1 MMLDIPLPMWIEK
14 QMKGFT
20 GEEPTQEELFWPCL
34 TEGSILGVGTAKTK
48 SRMNKM
54 QGKVIK

>member
-1 MMLDIPLPMWIEK
+1 
-14 QMKGFT
+14 MKGFT